1 MSTETKWQPGPWRRD
16 DRDTLR
22 DANGRQVLFTG
33 LSLLAGYSPD
43 AESYAANTH
52 LADTAPALYEA
63 LAEVM
68 SVLDGKANYHE
79 YQATAFDSIGEPD
92 LVPNVR
98 HHDEMAK
105 KARAVEAKAL
115 AALRAARREG

>member
-1 MSTETKWQPGPWRRD
+1 MSTGTKWQPGPWRRD

-43 AESYAANTH
+43 TESYAANTR

-63 LAEVM
+63 LIGLLNIEGAAL
-68 SVLDGKANYHE
+68 SA
-79 YQATAFDSIGEPD
+79 ADSIGAFKGLD
-92 LVPNVR
+92 VAYHFDR
-98 HHDEMAK
+98 
-105 KARAVEAKAL
+105 AR
-115 AALRAARREG
+115 AALRAARMGDER